1 MRIFSNSV
9 VSTFLLSA
17 AAMTNIRTTTTTTTT
32 DAFTPINIIKNK
44 HNININFNKNSAR
57 VSSSSSSSS
66 SSSNSIIVLSAS
78 EPCDM
83 PSDIEEIDGT
93 LKNSKSLRNAI
104 VTNID
109 GEQIELGDMMGIEK
123 DKPMTSVVV
132 FLRHMG

>member
-17 AAMTNIRTTTTTTTT
+17 AAMTNIRTTTTTTTTT

-57 VSSSSSSSS
+57 VSSSSSS

>member
-1 MRIFSNSV
+1 MRIFSNSSSGAVV
-9 VSTFLLSA
+9 VSAFLLS
-17 AAMTNIRTTTTTTTT
+17 AAMTNIRTTT
-32 DAFTPINIIKNK
+32 DAFTPINMIKN
-44 HNININFNKNSAR
+44 NININKNIAR
-57 VSSSSSSSS
+57 GISISSSSSSSS
-66 SSSNSIIVLSAS
+66 SCIVLSS
-78 EPCDM
+78 SSDQQEQQPCDM
-83 PSDIEEIDGT
+83 PSDVEEVIGT